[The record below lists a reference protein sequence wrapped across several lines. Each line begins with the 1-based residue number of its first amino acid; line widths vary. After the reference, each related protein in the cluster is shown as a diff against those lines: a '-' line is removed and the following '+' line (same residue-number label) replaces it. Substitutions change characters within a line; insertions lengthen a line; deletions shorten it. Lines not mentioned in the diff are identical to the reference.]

1 MAEEFMKNDPPVV
14 GRVLCSLEGVE
25 FGRVD
30 EGAPLCFVPFSTHA
44 VCYYYVLETELVT
57 DVIVLCNRLTA
68 RRRIELVHIH
78 LVS

>member
-1 MAEEFMKNDPPVV
+1 MENDPPVV

-30 EGAPLCFVPFSTHA
+30 EGAPMGFVPFSTHA
-44 VCYYYVLETELVT
+44 VCYYHVFETELVT
-57 DVIVLCNRLTA
+57 DVIVLCNRLIA
-68 RRRIELVHIH
+68 SRCIELVHIR